1 MFGEQ
6 HLILFLY
13 ICETVKPINV
23 RDMNINNIMADL
35 ERRHPGEKE
44 YLQAVRE
51 VLISVEPI
59 YNQHPEFEDA
69 KIVERPNLY
78 LQGAMDR

>member
-1 MFGEQ
+1 MYKEQ
-6 HLILFLY
+6 HLILLLY

-35 ERRHPGEKE
+35 ERKHPGEKE

-69 KIVERPNLY
+69 IS
-78 LQGAMDR
+78 AMIPK

>member
-1 MFGEQ
+1 M
-6 HLILFLY
+6 HVI
-13 ICETVKPINV
+13 
-23 RDMNINNIMADL
+23 MNINNIMADL

-51 VLISVEPI
+51 VLISVEPV

-69 KIVERPNLY
+69 KIVERMVEP
-78 LQGAMDR
+78 DRIVTFKVPWTDDNGEIHVNTG